1 MDIKKVKTIFFS
13 PGRKTGNIASIFSR
27 HLGYEFN
34 RYDITSYKKRNTKVE
49 LLPDEVVVFAY
60 PVYGGRVP
68 EIMVKQL
75 EDISFNNNL
84 AVIIAVYGNRAYED
98 ALLEMQDLLEEKGV
112 KVVAAAALI
121 ANHSIMRKVAEG
133 RPNEKDLEILED
145 FAKKVRNKIDILE
158 SFEVLE
164 KIKLPGNYPYRKYN
178 GIPLKPK
185 GNKKCTACGAC
196 VNNCP
201 VNAIPKENPRY
212 TDKTKCIT
220 CMGCHVIC
228 PQNARHLNKILHFL
242 SEIPF
247 KKKHGA
253 RKEPDIFV

>member
-27 HLGYEFN
+27 HLGYDYE
-34 RYDITSYKKRNTKVE
+34 RYDITSYKKRDTKIE
-49 LLPDEVVVFAY
+49 LASDEVAVFAY
-60 PVYGGRVP
+60 PVYGGRVAD
-68 EIMVKQL
+68 IMVKQL
-75 EDISFNNNL
+75 ENIVFNNNI
-84 AVIIAVYGNRAYED
+84 AVVLAVYGNRAYED
-98 ALLEMQDLLEEKGV
+98 ALLEMQDLLEAKGV
-112 KVVAAAALI
+112 KVAAAGAFI
-121 ANHSIMRKVAEG
+121 ANHSIMRKVAAG
-133 RPNEKDLEILED
+133 RPDEKDMEILED
-145 FAKKVRNKIDILE
+145 FAKKVRNKIDNLE
-158 SFEVLE
+158 SFEKLE
-164 KIKLPGNYPYRKYN
+164 KLKLPGNYPYRKYN

-185 GNKKCTACGAC
+185 GNRKCVACGAC

-212 TDKTKCIT
+212 TDKSKCIT
-220 CMGCHVIC
+220 CMGCAAIC

>member
-27 HLGYEFN
+27 HLGYDYE
-34 RYDITSYKKRNTKVE
+34 RYDITSYKKRDTKIE
-49 LLPDEVVVFAY
+49 LASDDVAVFAY
-60 PVYGGRVP
+60 PVYGGRVVD
-68 EIMVKQL
+68 IMVNQL
-75 EDISFNNNL
+75 ENIVFNNNI
-84 AVIIAVYGNRAYED
+84 AVVLAVYGNRAYED
-98 ALLEMQDLLEEKGV
+98 ALLEMQDLLEAKGV
-112 KVVAAAALI
+112 KVAAAGAFI
-121 ANHSIMRKVAEG
+121 ANHSIMRKVAAG
-133 RPNEKDLEILED
+133 RPDEKDMEILED
-145 FAKKVRNKIDILE
+145 FAKKVRNKIDNLE
-158 SFEVLE
+158 SFEKLE

-212 TDKTKCIT
+212 TDKSKCIT

-247 KKKHGA
+247 KKKHGT

>member
-27 HLGYEFN
+27 HLGYDYE
-34 RYDITSYKKRNTKVE
+34 RYDITSYKKRDTKIE
-49 LLPDEVVVFAY
+49 LASDEVAVFAY
-60 PVYGGRVP
+60 PVYGGRVVD
-68 EIMVKQL
+68 IMVNQL
-75 EDISFNNNL
+75 ENIVFNNNI
-84 AVIIAVYGNRAYED
+84 AVVLAVYGNRAYED
-98 ALLEMQDLLEEKGV
+98 ALLEMQDLLEAKGV
-112 KVVAAAALI
+112 KVVAAAAFI
-121 ANHSIMRKVAEG
+121 ANHSIMRKVAVG

-212 TDKTKCIT
+212 TDKSKCIT
-220 CMGCHVIC
+220 CMGCAAIC